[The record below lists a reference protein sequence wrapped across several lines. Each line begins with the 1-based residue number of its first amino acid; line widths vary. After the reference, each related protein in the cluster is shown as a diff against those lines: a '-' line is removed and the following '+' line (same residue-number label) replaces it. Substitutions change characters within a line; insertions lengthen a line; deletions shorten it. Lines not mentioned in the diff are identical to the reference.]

1 MKRLESVLQRA
12 RDCGLK
18 FNEKKCEFLKEEI
31 SYLGH
36 IFTKNGTKVDP
47 KKVSAVKNMP
57 NPTNRKELQR
67 FLGMV
72 TYLSKYIQD
81 MSHLTAPLREILEK
95 ETEWMWL
102 DKHDKA
108 VEKLKNALTNS
119 PTLKFFDVKK
129 EVSIECDASKD
140 GLGAVLLQE
149 GQPVAYCSRSMTAAE
164 QRYAQIEKETLAIV
178 FSLERFHQYVYGR
191 KTHIYTD
198 HKPIVAIF
206 KKPFAK
212 CPPRIQRF
220 LLRLQP
226 YSIEINYKKET
237 EQVVVDT
244 LSRATENITQQTE
257 IPEEEVKAFVDSVVN
272 AMDATPKKLQ
282 EIREKQDQDAAL
294 SKLRA
299 QISNW
304 PESIHKVPKEIR
316 NFFTVREDITEC
328 DGLLLKGH
336 QIIIPEVMKQ
346 EMLKVVHEGHLGIE
360 MSQNR
365 AKTAI
370 FWPGMLKDI
379 EETVSKCRT
388 CQKYRNAQTKEPLEQ
403 HEVPEEPWTKVATD
417 LLHFRGKEYLLVCDY
432 FTKFYEIC
440 EMEKSAA
447 SEVVIRKLKNIF
459 ARYGVPLTLIS
470 DNGPQYSSR
479 TFKNF
484 VRKWQIEHVTTSPE
498 FAQPNGF
505 IERNVQTVKKLMK
518 KAIESGEDP
527 YIALMNFR
535 ATPKA
540 DKKSPAELLMGRIIR
555 TLLPTLHQ
563 KKQEPQLTL
572 LDNKV
577 KERYDRSAKKLTP
590 LDAGDY
596 IRYRH
601 RGSWE
606 PAKVL
611 DRAETPRS
619 YNILTGKGTIVRRN
633 RQHLLQTGETFHDL
647 TPPKEIPE
655 EPTPS
660 ATMTK
665 KASNREAEVTSES
678 TKTRSGRL
686 VKRPARFMNDMN

>member
-1 MKRLESVLQRA
+1 MPGASYYSKLDVSSGFYQIPLSEESSKLCTFATPFGRWRFKGMPFGISSAPEVFQRTMDGFFGDLEGVVCYEDDICIFSSTTEEHMKRLESVLQRA
-12 RDCGLK
+12 RDCGLR
-18 FNEKKCEFLKEEI
+18 FSEKKCEFLKEEI

-47 KKVSAVKNMP
+47 KKVSAMKNMP
-57 NPTNRKELQR
+57 NPTNREELQR

-81 MSHLTAPLREILEK
+81 MSHLTAPLRELLEK

-108 VEKLKNALTNS
+108 VENLKNALTNS

-129 EVSIECDASKD
+129 DVSIECDASKD

-206 KKPFAK
+206 KKHFAK

-226 YSIEINYKKET
+226 YSIEINYKKGP
-237 EQVVVDT
+237 EQVVADT

-272 AMDATPKKLQ
+272 AIDATPKKLQ

-304 PESIHKVPKEIR
+304 PDSIHKVPKEIR

-388 CQKYRNAQTKEPLEQ
+388 CQKYRNAETKEPLEQ

-417 LLHFRGKEYLLVCDY
+417 LLDFRGKEYLLVCDY
-432 FTKFYEIC
+432 FTKFFEIC

-447 SEVVIRKLKNIF
+447 SEVVIRKLKKHLCKIWGTTDPHFRQRASVFQQNI
-459 ARYGVPLTLIS
+459 
-470 DNGPQYSSR
+470 Q
-479 TFKNF
+479 
-484 VRKWQIEHVTTSPE
+484 
-498 FAQPNGF
+498 
-505 IERNVQTVKKLMK
+505 
-518 KAIESGEDP
+518 
-527 YIALMNFR
+527 
-535 ATPKA
+535 
-540 DKKSPAELLMGRIIR
+540 ELC
-555 TLLPTLHQ
+555 
-563 KKQEPQLTL
+563 
-572 LDNKV
+572 
-577 KERYDRSAKKLTP
+577 
-590 LDAGDY
+590 
-596 IRYRH
+596 
-601 RGSWE
+601 
-606 PAKVL
+606 
-611 DRAETPRS
+611 
-619 YNILTGKGTIVRRN
+619 
-633 RQHLLQTGETFHDL
+633 
-647 TPPKEIPE
+647 
-655 EPTPS
+655 
-660 ATMTK
+660 
-665 KASNREAEVTSES
+665 
-678 TKTRSGRL
+678 
-686 VKRPARFMNDMN
+686 